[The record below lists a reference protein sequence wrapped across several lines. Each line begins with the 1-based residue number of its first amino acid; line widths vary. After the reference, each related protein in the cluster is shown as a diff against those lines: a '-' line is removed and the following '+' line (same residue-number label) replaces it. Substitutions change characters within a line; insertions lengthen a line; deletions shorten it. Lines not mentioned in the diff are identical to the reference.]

1 MSKQEIVSNFPCNP
15 QQLQNGYALSSW
27 NYGSFHAT
35 NPRYTKNEQPIKLLK
50 LENNSL
56 EKNSTQRPLTAKLNK
71 FGKRHLAED
80 EKIVTEDVLKAM
92 NDNKNIRGTSK
103 IFNRQQSNSK
113 ISRRAESQGK
123 QTQDN
128 NENISTL
135 NKNYSY
141 IGNEDNNITNSQ
153 INNSNLNRS
162 RLSSANKERNYKFGM
177 SFDEWNQ
184 NKNKQIQITKT
195 LNLLKDQELK
205 EYEKIEVKIDENYQ
219 KIK

>member
-1 MSKQEIVSNFPCNP
+1 M
-15 QQLQNGYALSSW
+15 
-27 NYGSFHAT
+27 
-35 NPRYTKNEQPIKLLK
+35 
-50 LENNSL
+50 
-56 EKNSTQRPLTAKLNK
+56 NK